1 MTVTEMYSI
10 ARREA
15 RKVPAEDRDDVVQD
29 ALIRMLPTGMPALAS
44 LKARDVVRRYW
55 QKRLRRERIVRMVSM
70 ETPTDSGTVGGM
82 VEDEWPD
89 PDPLIN
95 PEAVLLFR
103 ERLKLV
109 VV

>member
-1 MTVTEMYSI
+1 MTTMEMYTI

-15 RKVPAEDRDDVVQD
+15 RRVPQEDRDDVVQD
-29 ALIRMLPTGMPALAS
+29 AVIRAYTATSLALAT
-44 LKARDVVRRYW
+44 LKCRDVVRRYW
-55 QKRLRRERIVRMVSM
+55 QKRVRRERIARMVSM
-70 ETPTDSGTVGGM
+70 ETSTDSGTVGKM

-89 PDPLIN
+89 PDPLIT